1 MYCNPPNFNMHILR
15 KVWEKLKQI
24 LHAKIYFPLKYG
36 GVKKK

>member
-24 LHAKIYFPLKYG
+24 LHANKNLLSTKIWG
-36 GVKKK
+36 C